1 VWQML
6 ERLPQWEMDMFELKT
21 KLGRHSVVA
30 VVGMTV
36 MCKLTL
42 LDNLKIN
49 PQVGYAATTYNWAG
63 WVGNCLAGRV
73 RGWTRPADTSRSNP
87 TKALEVPADLSLVFS
102 CLSACLGISCTVIPA
117 GYERLPQV
125 GGQKHAGQPVPQR
138 RARGGRTALCWLAAL
153 RSLQVRVPNTT

>member
-1 VWQML
+1 MWQML

-49 PQVGYAATTYNWAG
+49 PQVGYAATTAW
-63 WVGNCLAGRV
+63 LALQTLQDPTLR
-73 RGWTRPADTSRSNP
+73 RLWRCQRTS
-87 TKALEVPADLSLVFS
+87 LWCSLV
-102 CLSACLGISCTVIPA
+102 
-117 GYERLPQV
+117 
-125 GGQKHAGQPVPQR
+125 
-138 RARGGRTALCWLAAL
+138 
-153 RSLQVRVPNTT
+153 